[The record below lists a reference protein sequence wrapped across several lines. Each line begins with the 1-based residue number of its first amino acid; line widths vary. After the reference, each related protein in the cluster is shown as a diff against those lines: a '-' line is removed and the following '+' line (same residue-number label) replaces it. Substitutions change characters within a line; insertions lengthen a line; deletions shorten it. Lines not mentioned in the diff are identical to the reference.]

1 MSISHHRPCSSVAE
15 HFLGK
20 EEAAGFNSRQGLH
33 IRAHLP
39 SCKAPRRSRCARE
52 FYGTDKGS
60 GQAASRGRIPMPDRR
75 QRIVMLWG
83 CGIKGL
89 PLLCKQMIAV
99 RFRSAPP
106 PWTGSSKVR
115 ARGLY
120 PRSFWFKSRSV
131 YLHLLPTGRRVTKKA
146 SRGAEPSRVSLPVD
160 LSHSSST
167 GRARRSYRRGCWFK
181 PSLCDHFLLRIGA
194 VVARWVHTSEAAGSN
209 PASASSSRPGSSIGG
224 AGPLQD
230 HG

>member
-1 MSISHHRPCSSVAE
+1 MGVSSS
-15 HFLGK
+15 GK
-20 EEAAGFNSRQGLH
+20 TPAFEADFRWFESNHAYHLPEEAARKGESPG
-33 IRAHLP
+33 
-39 SCKAPRRSRCARE
+39 SCRSPTSALVAQWQSTSLVRKRPPGSIPAKGSTFACAYLSYKSLGALGTRE

-75 QRIVMLWG
+75 RRIVMLWG

-120 PRSFWFKSRSV
+120 PRCFWFKPRPV
-131 YLHLLPTGRRVTKKA
+131 YLIFTDWQEGNLNRRREA
-146 SRGAEPSRVSLPVD
+146 PGLHGSPCQ
-160 LSHSSST
+160 ST
-167 GRARRSYRRGCWFK
+167 FAQW
-181 PSLCDHFLLRIGA
+181 LN
-194 VVARWVHTSEAAGSN
+194 W
-209 PASASSSRPGSSIGG
+209 
-224 AGPLQD
+224 
-230 HG
+230 